1 MKEIKITER
10 AHKEIKKLYGRHAVN
25 TLKSDPELTV
35 IFDNFAFDETLQAT
49 TGLVEEK
56 TRVMCILA
64 SCIGCNALTEF
75 RMYVDAALNVG
86 VILARYERSVRR

>member
-35 IFDNFAFDETLQAT
+35 IST
-49 TGLVEEK
+49 TSLSMKHFRQQLVW
-56 TRVMCILA
+56 
-64 SCIGCNALTEF
+64 
-75 RMYVDAALNVG
+75 
-86 VILARYERSVRR
+86 